1 MSGSLK
7 NIGENLLNPS
17 NWIHLGLI
25 AGFVFLLYIV
35 LIPLVIIVM
44 VAQLLFSVV
53 TNEPNTNLRELCVRV
68 FLYLQE
74 ILNYV
79 TYISDVKPFPFS
91 PFPDIEPRFTQD
103 QSAAFSKMGEYTEEK
118 KPSPKED
125 SEST

>member
-53 TNEPNTNLRELCVRV
+53 TNEPNTNLKELCVRV

-79 TYISDVKPFPFS
+79 TYISDAKPFPFNR
-91 PFPDIEPRFTQD
+91 FPDAQPTFTQD
-103 QSAAFSKMGEYTEEK
+103 QNEAFSKMKNYA
-118 KPSPKED
+118 ED
-125 SEST
+125 KGSSDHEGSESS

>member
-53 TNEPNTNLRELCVRV
+53 TNEPNTNLKELCVRV

-79 TYISDVKPFPFS
+79 TYISDVKPFPFC
-91 PFPDIEPRFTQD
+91 T
-103 QSAAFSKMGEYTEEK
+103 GG
-118 KPSPKED
+118 
-125 SEST
+125 